1 MSGVKSKNLV
11 VVVGSVVCLVF
22 NPGLTVGQSQ
32 TQDQADVIKV
42 FTELVQTDVMVLDKK
57 GHFVDGLKREDF
69 EIKIDGK
76 VRELQSADRVVAG
89 TGREQTLL
97 TTDNAGAA
105 PASTDLAGDV
115 SERKQTVLFYIDD
128 YHMDL
133 PGITATRK
141 AINDFIDRDMD
152 YNTEAGIGTATSQI
166 GFLQQVT
173 DDKVVLRAALRRLYE
188 RFLPVDDPAPPKIR
202 DTDALLIDRG
212 DGDLNEYFVRATMAQ
227 NPALTRDGAQAI
239 VSERVQGVLSQAA
252 TITKRTLAGL
262 EQMIATASKSPGRK
276 ILFFFSNGFFLD
288 HHNSDASERTQS
300 IISNAAHNGVVVYSI
315 DARGLIASLT
325 DASTPSVSDPRQ
337 NLERASRQAIS
348 IALEIMSLLAKD
360 TGGKLI
366 ANTNDLTGGMQRSL
380 DESSAYYLL
389 AWKPEAGTPEPNKF
403 RKISVSVIDRP
414 DLTVRVRRGFYTTN
428 PPAALASTND
438 KKPAE
443 TAPADP
449 VLAAMQK
456 ALVEP
461 FPKRD
466 LPLSVTLN
474 YLSTPD
480 KGITLSTSIQFSR
493 NSVSFV
499 ADASGKANGGL
510 RIVGAAYDDKGRPG
524 AKLNDLL
531 TLQTNAKEN
540 DEASSDTIVS
550 TYTLR
555 LGPGLY
561 QVRVAARDQNSGRIG
576 TTNAWI
582 EIPDLSAPKLA
593 LSSLIVG
600 GGQQTKLLTPTSQRN
615 VVDQMGL
622 NVDRRYLQNSV
633 MRMLVFAYNAKLA
646 NDTAR
651 PNVNIKVEIIH
662 NHQAVVS
669 SPIRK
674 ISTDGIADLKRL
686 PYAAD
691 ISLAG
696 LGRGHYELKV
706 TAVDELTKNTA
717 AQEWRFEIE

>member
-1 MSGVKSKNLV
+1 MSGVGLKNLV
-11 VVVGSVVCLVF
+11 VVVVSVMCLVF
-22 NPGLTVGQSQ
+22 NPGFGQSQ

-42 FTELVQTDVMVLDKK
+42 FTELVQTDVMVVDKN
-57 GHFVDGLKREDF
+57 GHFVNGLKREDF

-97 TTDNAGAA
+97 TIDKTALPPGSNDF
-105 PASTDLAGDV
+105 AGDV

-133 PGITATRK
+133 PGIAATRK
-141 AINDFIDRDMD
+141 TINEFIDKDMD
-152 YNTEAGIGTATSQI
+152 YNIEAGIGSATSQI

-173 DDKVVLRAALRRLYE
+173 DDKVVLRAALRKVYE
-188 RFLPVDDPAPPKIR
+188 RYQPVDDPTPPRMREI
-202 DTDALLIDRG
+202 DALLIDRG
-212 DGDLNEYFVRATMAQ
+212 DADLNDYFVKATLAQ
-227 NPALTRDGAQAI
+227 NPGMTRDTAQAI
-239 VSERVQGVLSQAA
+239 VSERAAGVLTQAA

-276 ILFFFSNGFFLD
+276 ILFLFSNGFFLD
-288 HHNSDASERTQS
+288 HRNSDASERTQS
-300 IISNAAHNGVVVYSI
+300 LISRAARNGVVVYAI
-315 DARGLIASLT
+315 DSRGLIASLT
-325 DASTPSVSDPRQ
+325 DASTPPVRDPQQR
-337 NLERASRQAIS
+337 LERASRAAIY
-348 IALEIMSLLAKD
+348 AAQELMNLLAKD

-366 ANTNDLTGGMQRSL
+366 ANTNDLTTGLRRSL

-389 AWKPEAGTPEPNKF
+389 AWKPEPGTSEPNKF
-403 RKISVSVIDRP
+403 RKISVSVIGRP

-428 PPAALASTND
+428 PPATLASMND
-438 KKPAE
+438 KKAAE

-466 LPLSVTLN
+466 LPLSVTVN

-480 KGITLSTSIQFSR
+480 KGITLSTSIQFNR

-499 ADASGKANGGL
+499 ADANGKANGAL

-524 AKLNDLL
+524 ARLNDLL

-555 LGPGLY
+555 IGPGLY

-576 TTNAWI
+576 TANAWI
-582 EIPDLSAPKLA
+582 EIPDLSVPKLA

-600 GGQQTKLLTPTSQRN
+600 GGKQTKLLTPTSQRN

-651 PNVNIKVEIIH
+651 PNVDIKVEIIH
-662 NHQAVVS
+662 NHQVVVS
-669 SPIRK
+669 SPFRK
-674 ISTDGIADLKRL
+674 ISTEGIADLKRL

-706 TAVDELTKNTA
+706 TAIDELTKTSA
-717 AQEWRFEIE
+717 EQEWRFEIE